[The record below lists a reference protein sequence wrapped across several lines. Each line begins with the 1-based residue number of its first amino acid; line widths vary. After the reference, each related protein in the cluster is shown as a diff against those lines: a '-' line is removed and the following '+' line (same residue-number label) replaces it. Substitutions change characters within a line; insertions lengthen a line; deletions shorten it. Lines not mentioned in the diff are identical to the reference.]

1 MNALAAWTGR
11 RPTPASVDVESMA
24 EGREL
29 IGQELVPVTAPVP
42 VIPLTPSAT
51 SGLGGELEAGRAGDH
66 QFAGGQGG
74 DQQLALLPHG
84 DVPRGGESEGLLPE
98 EVQGNGSGG
107 RPGEVEPTMNVGI
120 STGIPN
126 GGGMS
131 STATPENAVEKR
143 MDGIWPGGP
152 MTARPRS
159 FGPAM
164 MPSPGGPLFDYEQLR
179 RFQELYESAPGIYG
193 QTQPREVGRPEVLQE
208 EEELQRRLA
217 ELQDQKRREQEE
229 WEQRQLRAQQERL
242 EKEFRQHQ
250 RGIENREQEMLRKVM
265 MENLRLKEELQGFR
279 KDNEDK
285 EKSSPVVEEFKTPE
299 EKGEAQW
306 MAGVARQ
313 LQMEEDGRRRAALP
327 EDASQHQSKAEP
339 RGTVPGGEPS
349 SGDTMKFMMMML
361 ESMQQLIKDREGG
374 RGGGDAEVVKT
385 VVELPKLPEWSHE
398 TGPIDLGDWIATIDP
413 FMEDLS
419 DTAEIWWK
427 LLRKE
432 AMAWYEEHMAMSPLQ
447 RLTHEVVPSEEISKS
462 KWSRLERRAAGL
474 LMAAIP
480 SNIREEIVS
489 TRSVNAMGILTRPF
503 TVYQPG
509 GLAEKALILT
519 SLENPKEE
527 SSVSGAVQ
535 ALRRW
540 IRWRRR
546 AADVG
551 VSVPDPTVLMKG
563 LTRLTKRVMSANP
576 ELAFRVS
583 LARNTL
589 LVDSIPNHKTV
600 SQLADHILA
609 EFEQLQHQDRKQRDA
624 AGGDPAKAKE
634 IKTGEQGGGKA
645 KGKGKEKGGKGSGGE
660 VKCRFYLTDSGCRK
674 GRECNFSH
682 DQTDNKKRCY
692 ACGSVDHYAPD
703 CPRKASSVAGA
714 TSGGSSNGSPGK
726 PRAAK
731 AAEDIQKEDTSKPP
745 SEAGGGSSTD
755 GETVQQLLVEANKM
769 LKSLSTKERPT
780 TVTHDERM
788 RALQEQLDEL
798 KGKALKTLRL
808 TRITKGG
815 VAGLLD
821 SGATHPMRAARK
833 DESVHNYKRVEV
845 TLASGKVE
853 EMKISPKGVMVLEGK
868 DAQNVEPIVPMGM
881 LVSRLRCQL
890 HWNEE
895 GLHAW
900 HPKRGYLDI
909 SVQNGCPQIS
919 RSLALKL
926 IQELERVM
934 TFFSTTARA
943 CVGRLECRSEPG

>member
-11 RPTPASVDVESMA
+11 KPTPASIDVENTA

-51 SGLGGELEAGRAGDH
+51 SRLGGEHEAGRGGDH

-74 DQQLALLPHG
+74 DQQLALLPQG
-84 DVPRGGESEGLLPE
+84 DVPGGGESEGLLPE
-98 EVQGNGSGG
+98 EVQGNGLGG
-107 RPGEVEPTMNVGI
+107 RPGELDPMVT
-120 STGIPN
+120 TGVSSGTPN
-126 GGGMS
+126 GGGLA
-131 STATPENAVEKR
+131 STAMQEQAVEK
-143 MDGIWPGGP
+143 GIEGVWPGGP
-152 MTARPRS
+152 ITVRPRS
-159 FGPAM
+159 FGPTM
-164 MPSPGGPLFDYEQLR
+164 MPSPGGPLFDFEQLR

-193 QTQPREVGRPEVLQE
+193 QTQPREVSRPEVLQE

-217 ELQDQKRREQEE
+217 EIQDQKKMIQEE
-229 WEQRQLRAQQERL
+229 WEQRRLRAQQERF
-242 EKEFRQHQ
+242 EKESRQYP
-250 RGIENREQEMLRKVM
+250 RGEEYLEQEMLRKVM
-265 MENLRLKEELQGFR
+265 MENLRLREELQGFR
-279 KDNEDK
+279 KENMEK

-299 EKGEAQW
+299 EKSEAQW
-306 MAGVARQ
+306 MATVARQ
-313 LQMEEDGRRRAALP
+313 LQLEEDGRRRAGLQQ
-327 EDASQHQSKAEP
+327 ETSQPQSKAEP
-339 RGTVPGGEPS
+339 RGAVPGGEPS

-361 ESMQQLIKDREGG
+361 ESMQQLIKDKENTK
-374 RGGGDAEVVKT
+374 GGGDAEVVKT

-432 AMAWYEEHMAMSPLQ
+432 AMVWYEEHMALSPLQ
-447 RLTHEVVPSEEISKS
+447 RLTHEVVPSDEISKT
-462 KWSRLERRAAGL
+462 KWARLERRAAGL

-489 TRSVNAMGILTRPF
+489 TRSVNAMGILTRLF

-527 SSVSGAVQ
+527 NTVPGAVQ
-535 ALRRW
+535 SLRRW

-609 EFEQLQHQDRKQRDA
+609 ELEQLQHQDRKQRDA
-624 AGGDPAKAKE
+624 VGGDPAKAKE
-634 IKTGEQGGGKA
+634 IKAGEQGGDAGGKA
-645 KGKGKEKGGKGSGGE
+645 KGKGKEKGGKGNGGE
-660 VKCRFYLTDSGCRK
+660 AKCRFYLTDSGCRK
-674 GRECNFSH
+674 GRECTFSH

-703 CPRKASSVAGA
+703 CPRKASTATGA

-731 AAEDIQKEDTSKPP
+731 AAEDGQKDDTSRPP
-745 SEAGGGSSTD
+745 SEAGGGPSTD

-769 LKSLSTKERPT
+769 LKSLSTKEKPT

-798 KGKALKTLRL
+798 KSKALKTLRL

-833 DESVHNYKRVEV
+833 DESVHNYKKVEV
-845 TLASGKVE
+845 TLASGKIE
-853 EMKISPKGVMVLEGK
+853 EMKISPKGVMVLDGK
-868 DAQNVEPIVPMGM
+868 EAQNVEPIVPMGM
-881 LVSRLRCQL
+881 KPVPKHLVFSFVF
-890 HWNEE
+890 
-895 GLHAW
+895 G
-900 HPKRGYLDI
+900 
-909 SVQNGCPQIS
+909 
-919 RSLALKL
+919 SLKTCF
-926 IQELERVM
+926 R
-934 TFFSTTARA
+934 FFGNTCFFDFWARF
-943 CVGRLECRSEPG
+943 